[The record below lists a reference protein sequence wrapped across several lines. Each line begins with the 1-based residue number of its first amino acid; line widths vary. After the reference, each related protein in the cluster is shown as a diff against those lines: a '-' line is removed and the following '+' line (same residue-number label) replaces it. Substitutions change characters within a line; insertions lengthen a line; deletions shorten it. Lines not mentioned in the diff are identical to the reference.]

1 MISSNKRSPLY
12 CGCAAKH
19 LLITLFGL
27 LFCSQALA
35 EPTADLNV
43 IQNLSGLIR
52 WSGLLL
58 SVLVVGVA
66 WALLRFTQNLVDS
79 IGSQLAQR
87 RMLAQKLQSFF
98 QFFVYV
104 ATSIIV
110 FMLSFHVDDRVLAV
124 IGGTLAVSV
133 GFAMKDLAASFIAG
147 LTVMVD
153 RPFQVGDRVTF
164 EEHYGDIVKIGL
176 RSVRMQTLT
185 DDMITIPNSKF
196 LSDVVTSGNFG
207 ELDMQINIPFYI
219 GLDQDI
225 LLARDIIQEA
235 AASSRYIHLPKPI
248 VVLVKQ
254 HIEDTYF
261 ALQLT
266 LKAYVLDTQYE
277 KLFETD
283 VTLRVMSE
291 FNKQGIL
298 PPVIRNSV
306 LMSQAAVKTEPT

>member
-19 LLITLFGL
+19 FLITLFGL

-147 LTVMVD
+147 LTVW
-153 RPFQVGDRVTF
+153 
-164 EEHYGDIVKIGL
+164 
-176 RSVRMQTLT
+176 
-185 DDMITIPNSKF
+185 
-196 LSDVVTSGNFG
+196 
-207 ELDMQINIPFYI
+207 
-219 GLDQDI
+219 
-225 LLARDIIQEA
+225 
-235 AASSRYIHLPKPI
+235 
-248 VVLVKQ
+248 
-254 HIEDTYF
+254 
-261 ALQLT
+261 
-266 LKAYVLDTQYE
+266 
-277 KLFETD
+277 
-283 VTLRVMSE
+283 
-291 FNKQGIL
+291 
-298 PPVIRNSV
+298 
-306 LMSQAAVKTEPT
+306 